1 MTRRDLMCG
10 AAALAAAKVMAQATA
25 TPFTLPE
32 LPYAASA
39 LEPYIDTQTMEIHH
53 GKHHKAYVD
62 NLNKALAAH
71 PEVADRPLDRLLRE
85 IPTLPESIRAAVRN
99 NGGGHWNHS
108 LFWRMLGKSKEG
120 PAGKLNAAIDKSFGT
135 RQTFED
141 KLQAAGLMVFGSGW
155 VWVMP
160 QAGGLAIETSPNQD
174 TPIMSGRQPLFGV
187 DVWEHA
193 YYLKYQ
199 NRRAEY
205 LAAIMRVLNWD
216 FLSQRYVEL
225 TS

>member
-1 MTRRDLMCG
+1 MTRRDVIRG
-10 AAALAAAKVMAQATA
+10 AAALAAAKALAQAA
-25 TPFTLPE
+25 PPFTLPP

-53 GKHHKAYVD
+53 DKHHKAYVD
-62 NLNKALAAH
+62 NLNKAVAAH
-71 PEVADRPLDRLLRE
+71 PELANRKLDQLLRD
-85 IPTLPESIRAAVRN
+85 LPNVPEPIRVAVRN

-108 LFWRMLGKSKEG
+108 LFWQTLGKPKEG
-120 PAGKLNAAIDKSFGT
+120 PSGKLAAAVDKSFGS
-135 RQTFED
+135 REAFEG
-141 KLQAAGLMVFGSGW
+141 KLQAAGLTVFGSGW

-160 QAGGLAIETSPNQD
+160 QGGGLAIETSPNQD
-174 TPIMSGRQPLFGV
+174 TPIMSGREPLFGI

-205 LAAIMRVLNWD
+205 LSAAMHVLNWD
-216 FLSQRYVEL
+216 FLSQRY
-225 TS
+225 SGMAG